1 MLGEFDFHMLQVQYL
16 KAAMDQLPTFSPL
29 LMTAA
34 QMQAEYDAGAVVR
47 TDYLNKRYVLGIA
60 RGELREKQ
68 DDAHQAAIGVYG
80 VMKTRYRKDTGS
92 LEAINTLPTGD
103 QTVEQ
108 TRQRMDAMKAL
119 WAVLPNDPYAV
130 PPGPFVAW
138 GGMNL
143 AAFTAKSTT
152 MTTAHAAFVNAF
164 EDFQMAEGDLHTKD
178 AHLAEVAVSAL
189 EEGRSQ
195 FVVGTPERE
204 VIDSI
209 PNTPASQEP
218 NQAVIT
224 VATSPGPGQ
233 GHLEFNALHATSFD
247 VVHKG
252 PGQTEFTKV
261 ADDIIEQVYNANG
274 LAAGNHEYKV
284 IGQNSRGNGPE
295 SAISIVAVA

>member
-16 KAAMDQLPTFSPL
+16 TAAMAQLPTFSPL
-29 LMTAA
+29 LMTGV
-34 QMQAEYDAGAVVR
+34 QMQAEYDAGVLVR
-47 TDYLNKRYVLGIA
+47 TDYLNKRSVLGLA
-60 RGELREKQ
+60 RGEMHEKQ
-68 DDAHQAAIGVYG
+68 EEAHQAAIGVYG
-80 VMKTRYRKDTGS
+80 VMKTRYRKDPGS

-103 QTVEQ
+103 QTIEQ

-130 PPGPFVAW
+130 PAGPFVAW
-138 GGMNL
+138 VGMNL
-143 AAFTAKSTT
+143 AAFVAKSTT
-152 MTTAHAAFVNAF
+152 MTTAQAAFVTAF
-164 EDFQMAEGDLHTKD
+164 EDFQMAEGDLHVKD

-195 FVVGTPERE
+195 FPLGSPERE

-224 VATSPGPGQ
+224 VATSPAAGQ
-233 GHLEFNALHATSFD
+233 AHLEFHALHGTSFD
-247 VVHKG
+247 VLHKG
-252 PGQTEFTKV
+252 PGETEFTTV
-261 ADDIIEQVYNANG
+261 ADDIIEQVYNASG

-295 SAISIVAVA
+295 SEISIVAVA